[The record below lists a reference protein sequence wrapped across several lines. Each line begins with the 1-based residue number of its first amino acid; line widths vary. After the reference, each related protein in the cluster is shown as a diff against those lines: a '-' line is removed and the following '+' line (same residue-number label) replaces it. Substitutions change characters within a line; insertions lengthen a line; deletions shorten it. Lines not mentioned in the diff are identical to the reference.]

1 MGNKHQQLKLHQSFI
16 FNPKWHRSFAL
27 GLFSFLMAYLVAS
40 ILTPVKQSDATQLV
54 DITNEKTGYYVR
66 ISGSSSI
73 DISVD
78 STPQGQLVGAKD
90 TITTVTNSPRGY
102 QLYISASPN
111 YLYLNGDSSTAAQG
125 KFSPIGGDLV
135 SPIILG
141 RNTWGFAFN
150 KSNVGVPSSNFA
162 DAADYATAGNYKYP
176 TASATYTSIPTT
188 ELMVQS
194 IDSDNL
200 ATDGTDL
207 DVYYGID
214 ASTDLPTGSYQG
226 VVTWTAISEGVNVNA
241 DTMQDFTTAECQA
254 MNMADASNYDSVKK
268 ELIDIRDGK
277 WYTIARMKDG
287 NCWMTSNL
295 ALDGG
300 ITLTPDDSN
309 VSQNREL
316 PASAN
321 ITDGTTSAYD
331 SPQIYTAVQNT
342 TDSYGS
348 KYGNLY
354 NWNAA
359 TATTGKQATTG
370 TAYESVCPKGWRLP
384 DTDTSDSSKSIVKLL
399 ISYNL
404 PTTGVDGITSESA
417 IQTIQQAPL
426 LYPQTGEYAKDQYS
440 SGYTGSG
447 QKGYLWARGVYGNA
461 TYAYGIN
468 YISATNNF
476 ANPSVYIKYRA
487 FSVRCVFE
495 GSTIENNMYMQDINL
510 TMCNNLAE
518 STTTSDNR
526 RTVIDGRDGKSYKV
540 SHLADGNCWMVSNL
554 ALDGNRTIQPTDSN
568 VTQNRTLPANIS
580 NGTTPTYDTAQI
592 YAGVT
597 NSTTSS
603 CDSSYPNCIIS
614 DIKYGN
620 FYNWNAATAT
630 VGKQATTGTVT
641 ESICPVGWQLP
652 NGTGIKSYTS
662 LLSAYNITS
671 GTGNANIKT
680 IQQAPLYFALT
691 GHFYSLTA
699 HQGGYGPY
707 WSNTTSTANSN
718 AAFGLE
724 INTSNTANINSIFEH
739 AKLYSIPIR
748 CLLSY

>member
-1 MGNKHQQLKLHQSFI
+1 
-16 FNPKWHRSFAL
+16 
-27 GLFSFLMAYLVAS
+27 
-40 ILTPVKQSDATQLV
+40 
-54 DITNEKTGYYVR
+54 
-66 ISGSSSI
+66 
-73 DISVD
+73 
-78 STPQGQLVGAKD
+78 
-90 TITTVTNSPRGY
+90 
-102 QLYISASPN
+102 
-111 YLYLNGDSSTAAQG
+111 
-125 KFSPIGGDLV
+125 
-135 SPIILG
+135 
-141 RNTWGFAFN
+141 
-150 KSNVGVPSSNFA
+150 
-162 DAADYATAGNYKYP
+162 
-176 TASATYTSIPTT
+176 
-188 ELMVQS
+188 
-194 IDSDNL
+194 
-200 ATDGTDL
+200 
-207 DVYYGID
+207 
-214 ASTDLPTGSYQG
+214 
-226 VVTWTAISEGVNVNA
+226 
-241 DTMQDFTTAECQA
+241 
-254 MNMADASNYDSVKK
+254 
-268 ELIDIRDGK
+268 
-277 WYTIARMKDG
+277 
-287 NCWMTSNL
+287 
-295 ALDGG
+295 
-300 ITLTPDDSN
+300 
-309 VSQNREL
+309 
-316 PASAN
+316 
-321 ITDGTTSAYD
+321 
-331 SPQIYTAVQNT
+331 
-342 TDSYGS
+342 
-348 KYGNLY
+348 
-354 NWNAA
+354 
-359 TATTGKQATTG
+359 
-370 TAYESVCPKGWRLP
+370 
-384 DTDTSDSSKSIVKLL
+384 
-399 ISYNL
+399 
-404 PTTGVDGITSESA
+404 
-417 IQTIQQAPL
+417 
-426 LYPQTGEYAKDQYS
+426 
-440 SGYTGSG
+440 
-447 QKGYLWARGVYGNA
+447 
-461 TYAYGIN
+461 
-468 YISATNNF
+468 
-476 ANPSVYIKYRA
+476 
-487 FSVRCVFE
+487 
-495 GSTIENNMYMQDINL
+495 MYMQDINL

-724 INTSNTANINSIFEH
+724 INTSNAANINSIFEH